1 MRGGRLTIAAM
12 TMLTAAQCAL
22 LRTDIWF
29 SQLPPAFALALL
41 AIGRVRT
48 WRGGEALFRRG
59 DAVGGLYAVISGA
72 VQISGVAKE
81 GREAIVALM
90 EPPMWFGEIALFD
103 RLPRTHDAV
112 ADGPT
117 TLLFIPLTALDA
129 LLDEHPGYW
138 RHFGVLMAFKV
149 RLAFIA
155 LEDLSI
161 VAPAARMAR
170 RLVWLAYCA
179 VTGGEMGRCRL
190 AIKQTQLAL
199 MMALS
204 RQTVNQLLQTLAQ
217 RGVIRVSYGLIDV
230 LDMAALQDEAALTD
244 VERRVFERAG
254 TFPVHVV

>member
-1 MRGGRLTIAAM
+1 M
-12 TMLTAAQCAL
+12 TMLTAPQCAL

-29 SQLPPAFALALL
+29 SQLPPDLAQALL
-41 AIGRVRT
+41 ALGRVRHL
-48 WRGGEALFRRG
+48 RGGEALFRRG
-59 DAVGGLYAVISGA
+59 EAVDGIYAVMAGA
-72 VQISGVAKE
+72 LQISGVTRE
-81 GREAIVALM
+81 GREAIISLL

-117 TLLFIPLTALDA
+117 KLFFIPLAALDA
-129 LLDEHPGYW
+129 LLAQHPAFW

-179 VTGGEMGRCRL
+179 VTGGEMGRCRIH
-190 AIKQTQLAL
+190 IKQTQLAL

-204 RQTVNQLLQTLAQ
+204 RQTVNQLLNALEQ
-217 RGVIRVSYGLIDV
+217 RGLVKLSYGVVDV
-230 LDMAALQDEAALTD
+230 LDMAALQDAAAMSAM
-244 VERRVFERAG
+244 ERRVLERGG
-254 TFPVHVV
+254 TFPVRPD